1 MLITKEEHEMKLKEK
16 DRTISEYVKALEET
30 TAELVAAEKLLKE
43 KEKGCEGESKQYYI
57 QVPVEKE
64 CLSCP
69 KLELQTVQE
78 AAAYGDIKI
87 HECKHVSFCKE
98 IRANWEE
105 VNKINCGDNGTQN
118 RIRM

>member
-1 MLITKEEHEMKLKEK
+1 MLITKEEHEMALRKK
-16 DRTISEYVKALEET
+16 DNQIREYIKALDDT
-30 TAELVAAEKLLKE
+30 TRELVELQKQVAEQAAGDEP
-43 KEKGCEGESKQYYI
+43 KQYYI
-57 QVPVEKE
+57 NVPVEKE

-105 VNKINCGDNGTQN
+105 VNKINCGDNGTQ
-118 RIRM
+118 I

>member
-1 MLITKEEHEMKLKEK
+1 MLITREEHEMKLKEK
-16 DRTISEYVKALEET
+16 DRTISEYRKALEET
-30 TAELVAAEKLLKE
+30 TAELVELQKQVAEQAA
-43 KEKGCEGESKQYYI
+43 GGEPKQYYI
-57 QVPVEKE
+57 NVPVEKE

-105 VNKINCGDNGTQN
+105 ANKINCGDNGTQN
-118 RIRM
+118 

>member
-1 MLITKEEHEMKLKEK
+1 MLITKEEHEMALRAK
-16 DRTISEYVKALEET
+16 DNQIREYSKALDET
-30 TAELVAAEKLLKE
+30 MKELVELQNQVAEQAA
-43 KEKGCEGESKQYYI
+43 GGEPKQYYI
-57 QVPVEKE
+57 NVPVEKE

-105 VNKINCGDNGTQN
+105 VNKINCGDNGTQ
-118 RIRM
+118 I

>member
-1 MLITKEEHEMKLKEK
+1 MLITKEEHEMALREK
-16 DRTISEYVKALEET
+16 DNQIREYSKALDET
-30 TAELVAAEKLLKE
+30 MRDLVELQNQVAEMAA
-43 KEKGCEGESKQYYI
+43 GGEPKQYYI
-57 QVPVEKE
+57 NVPVEKE

-78 AAAYGDIKI
+78 AAAYGEDIKI

-105 VNKINCGDNGTQN
+105 VNKINCGDNGT
-118 RIRM
+118 RS

>member
-1 MLITKEEHEMKLKEK
+1 MLITKEEHEMALREK
-16 DRTISEYVKALEET
+16 DNQIREYMKALDET
-30 TAELVAAEKLLKE
+30 TRELVELQKQVAEQAA
-43 KEKGCEGESKQYYI
+43 GGEPKQYYI
-57 QVPVEKE
+57 NVPVEKE

-105 VNKINCGDNGTQN
+105 VNKIINCGDNGTQN
-118 RIRM
+118 

>member
-1 MLITKEEHEMKLKEK
+1 MLITKEEHEMKLREK
-16 DRTISEYVKALEET
+16 DNLIREYMKALDDT
-30 TAELVAAEKLLKE
+30 TRELVELQNQVAEQAA
-43 KEKGCEGESKQYYI
+43 GGEPKKYYI
-57 QVPVEKE
+57 NVPVEKE

-98 IRANWEE
+98 IRVNWEE
-105 VNKINCGDNGTQN
+105 VNKINYGDNGTQ
-118 RIRM
+118 I

>member
-1 MLITKEEHEMKLKEK
+1 MLITKEEHEMKLREK
-16 DRTISEYVKALEET
+16 DNQIREYMKALDET
-30 TAELVAAEKLLKE
+30 TRELVELQKQVAEQAA
-43 KEKGCEGESKQYYI
+43 GGEPKQYYI
-57 QVPVEKE
+57 NVPVEKE

-78 AAAYGDIKI
+78 VGDIKI

>member
-1 MLITKEEHEMKLKEK
+1 MLITREQHEMELKEK
-16 DRTISEYVKALEET
+16 DRIISEYMKALGNT
-30 TAELVAAEKLLKE
+30 TAELAAAEKLLKE
-43 KEKGCEGESKQYYI
+43 KAAGCEGESKQYYI
-57 QVPVEKE
+57 NVPVERE

-78 AAAYGDIKI
+78 EALGDIKI

-98 IRANWEE
+98 IRSNWEE

-118 RIRM
+118 